1 MTERNHEMEP
11 EMYDPFLA
19 GNERLEKCILVF
31 YHSEQRA
38 DPRKVLYCLYQRM
51 MENGHFLI
59 PTIGDIASEEGCTF
73 PFMEWRAPDGTVR
86 RYMPVFTNR
95 AELEK
100 GESEEKHGI
109 LSFFMDT
116 YLENVLNFSDAS
128 GVVINLFG
136 CSFTME
142 NEVIRILTE
151 AVHGGRGKNGT

>member
-1 MTERNHEMEP
+1 MAEKNHKMEQDQGVI
-11 EMYDPFLA
+11 DPFLT
-19 GNERLEKCILVF
+19 GNERLEKCILEF
-31 YHSEQRA
+31 YHAEQGA

-59 PTIGDIASEEGCTF
+59 PTIGDISSEEGCLF

-95 AELEK
+95 EELEK

-109 LSFFMDT
+109 LSYFMDT
-116 YLENVLNFSDAS
+116 YLENVLNMADAE
-128 GVVINLFG
+128 GVVINPFG
-136 CSFTME
+136 CSFTLE

-151 AVHGGRGKNGT
+151 AARGSRENK